1 MLIALTNELRS
12 MVGHCA
18 FTIHKHN
25 HYSLN
30 IVGDS
35 QSYIIHQQET
45 HTEAAPAAAAK
56 EQSRKASKTHNGI
69 NTGGAESCLCV
80 THRIFDGPFGS
91 LERHAPPILLFW
103 SLLLASIWKQT
114 RQGAH
119 YIHVPLS
126 PACHKLPFPSPV
138 GRQLIRQQWASQP
151 ASNVSCERPDHF
163 RSLYLSCS
171 RSAATLLLFLSLSLS
186 IALSSPS
193 SASPP
198 FLAPFSSWPAVQ
210 RNGRGWKLPPLP
222 LTADGDQTDL
232 HQGTADLIASPRRG
246 EGGGFRWEAGRA
258 KLETEGKKRKRGAE
272 LECGWRGRKGSMLH
286 VGWVMEGCSMEQW
299 QLKRK
304 KCSVWG
310 VGVKND
316 IYNVS
321 TLLFLEGPGRY
332 VKEVEGRANL
342 WWMAEDNRRAIAA
355 TEVLVREHEK
365 CMIWEKMGRLG

>member
-1 MLIALTNELRS
+1 MSYEA
-12 MVGHCA
+12 CA

-45 HTEAAPAAAAK
+45 HTEAAAAATK
-56 EQSRKASKTHNGI
+56 EQSRKASKTHNSI

-91 LERHAPPILLFW
+91 LERHAPAILLFW

-186 IALSSPS
+186 HCPLLHLPPLPLSLP
-193 SASPP
+193 SPP
-198 FLAPFSSWPAVQ
+198 GPPCSAMTGAENLGQ
-210 RNGRGWKLPPLP
+210 LPPLP
-222 LTADGDQTDL
+222 LTAEGDQTDL
-232 HQGTADLIASPRRG
+232 HQGTDDLIASPRRG

-258 KLETEGKKRKRGAE
+258 KLETEGEKKEKG
-272 LECGWRGRKGSMLH
+272 GWTGVL
-286 VGWVMEGCSMEQW
+286 MEG
-299 QLKRK
+299 K
-304 KCSVWG
+304 
-310 VGVKND
+310 
-316 IYNVS
+316 
-321 TLLFLEGPGRY
+321 EGLDATCWLGNGRMFHRT
-332 VKEVEGRANL
+332 VTAKEE
-342 WWMAEDNRRAIAA
+342 
-355 TEVLVREHEK
+355 EV
-365 CMIWEKMGRLG
+365 

>member
-12 MVGHCA
+12 MVRHCA
-18 FTIHKHN
+18 FTTHKHN
-25 HYSLN
+25 HYCLN

-45 HTEAAPAAAAK
+45 HTEAAPAAAK

-151 ASNVSCERPDHF
+151 ASQQCELWAPGP
-163 RSLYLSCS
+163 
-171 RSAATLLLFLSLSLS
+171 LSLSLS
-186 IALSSPS
+186 L
-193 SASPP
+193 
-198 FLAPFSSWPAVQ
+198 PFSLCCYPPAFPLSLSLYRTVLSLIC
-210 RNGRGWKLPPLP
+210 LPSLSRSLLLLARRAAQWQGVKILP
-222 LTADGDQTDL
+222 N
-232 HQGTADLIASPRRG
+232 SPRCLSQQTETRLTSIRAPPIWLRAQEEEKEVDSDGKRG
-246 EGGGFRWEAGRA
+246 VLR
-258 KLETEGKKRKRGAE
+258 LEKEGKKRKKGAE
-272 LECGWRGRKGSMLH
+272 LECGWRGREGSMLH

-316 IYNVS
+316 IYS
-321 TLLFLEGPGRY
+321 IYTLPGRTWQ
-332 VKEVEGRANL
+332 VCKGSRRQSKFKVDGR
-342 WWMAEDNRRAIAA
+342 
-355 TEVLVREHEK
+355 
-365 CMIWEKMGRLG
+365 G